1 MFGVQLWKSNIV
13 SVALA
18 ADVPDMEKLVCAHF
32 FGFEHM

>member
-1 MFGVQLWKSNIV
+1 MFGLQLRKSNIV

-18 ADVPDMEKLVCAHF
+18 ADVSDMEKLVWAYF